1 MQHWQYSKLQNK
13 PAHTYFSSFLGQSFP
28 NTCLGAKKKK
38 LWYEMNGVKYCND
51 KVYRTND
58 IRSCKEEIKICRH
71 DKMKWNC

>member
-1 MQHWQYSKLQNK
+1 
-13 PAHTYFSSFLGQSFP
+13 
-28 NTCLGAKKKK
+28 
-38 LWYEMNGVKYCND
+38 MNGVKYCND